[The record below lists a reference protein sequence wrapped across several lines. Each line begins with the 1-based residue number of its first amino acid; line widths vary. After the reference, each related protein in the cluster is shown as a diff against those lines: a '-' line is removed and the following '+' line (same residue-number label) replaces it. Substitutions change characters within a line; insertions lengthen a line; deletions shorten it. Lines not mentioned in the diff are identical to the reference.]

1 MKIAQNQEANI
12 TPNMFQPKMI
22 NNQERM
28 NKITQVY
35 DDEFIS
41 LINGLNESIKEYYK
55 VSRNNINEA
64 NSFLSFYEQQ
74 GKSIQTLM
82 DEIINSNSYDRI
94 NEVFE
99 QIPKINEIMAQLQMN
114 SNSNEHNLNLF
125 FEDAK
130 ILFKKMKIMRKQK
143 MVQMNNY
150 NSNNNQVLNDSFSNS
165 FNVNQPGQA
174 GKINLIKK
182 NNGPNPFS
190 KINPN
195 RNSFITNSILL
206 NINNKYS
213 QIINL
218 LNNFSEFNFMINKMN
233 FEASNRYSNLQINIK
248 KELDTLINYVKNSIS
263 SIGRNSSSKN
273 NRDEQSLNQRS
284 KSIPNRVGHEIEE
297 LRRINLMN
305 EKKIKDLSSQLN
317 SLRSMNSMSN
327 MNSNSDSK
335 YKSQIVNLQQ
345 ELSVYKSNEG
355 LLNSQIIDL
364 NNKIQMKIKL
374 YESQLSLINKKC
386 SSLNQMILDK
396 NKEILKYQ
404 SETNE
409 SKKEIDKLKKIIHSQ
424 RMSNTNA
431 NINYIQ
437 EYEETIKNMQNEINN
452 YKNMI
457 NEYENQIMQFNNM
470 NNNNNGINMNSN
482 NNMGNNNIL
491 LQKKI
496 EMLNREIQK
505 KEKEYQK
512 EREMMINRNSLNA
525 QKNNAIN
532 TQNHKIIEEQKLKI
546 NQLNKEIINSQKK
559 EKINEE
565 KINKY
570 IKQIEDLNN
579 NILKTNTIME
589 QKDELIKQL
598 NEEKSGI
605 NRNNNNI
612 NLDYKN
618 EGNNLM
624 NQQKINNL
632 VLENEKLRKENED
645 LKNYNNNL
653 LLNNQ
658 IVNGN
663 NVQQLNN
670 MGTNEY
676 IAKIKELT
684 LENQKSKE
692 SLASTKES
700 ILKLENDINKKN
712 EELQGLR
719 DCIFKLQDQLEK
731 KDDNKF
737 IEEIKKEKKSN
748 IINMRQGENEH
759 LSMTERK
766 DKKISHTNNKSF
778 EAPKDADTAMISNI
792 LNKLNDAEKK
802 ISTLQNKNKE
812 LQYQLEEKQVEKDIS
827 GYRTEDVNFSNYE
840 EEFDLKKMVNGARD
854 KNRSEDINI
863 DYPGVQGIKD
873 KYKELLQNMNMLEEQ
888 VKILLCNISCTNKIK
903 PQITQIC
910 QIMRI
915 PAKNIQLI
923 IAGKDKKKALGLIG

>member
-1 MKIAQNQEANI
+1 
-12 TPNMFQPKMI
+12 
-22 NNQERM
+22 
-28 NKITQVY
+28 
-35 DDEFIS
+35 
-41 LINGLNESIKEYYK
+41 
-55 VSRNNINEA
+55 
-64 NSFLSFYEQQ
+64 
-74 GKSIQTLM
+74 
-82 DEIINSNSYDRI
+82 
-94 NEVFE
+94 
-99 QIPKINEIMAQLQMN
+99 
-114 SNSNEHNLNLF
+114 
-125 FEDAK
+125 
-130 ILFKKMKIMRKQK
+130 
-143 MVQMNNY
+143 
-150 NSNNNQVLNDSFSNS
+150 
-165 FNVNQPGQA
+165 
-174 GKINLIKK
+174 
-182 NNGPNPFS
+182 
-190 KINPN
+190 
-195 RNSFITNSILL
+195 
-206 NINNKYS
+206 
-213 QIINL
+213 
-218 LNNFSEFNFMINKMN
+218 
-233 FEASNRYSNLQINIK
+233 
-248 KELDTLINYVKNSIS
+248 
-263 SIGRNSSSKN
+263 
-273 NRDEQSLNQRS
+273 
-284 KSIPNRVGHEIEE
+284 
-297 LRRINLMN
+297 
-305 EKKIKDLSSQLN
+305 
-317 SLRSMNSMSN
+317 

-345 ELSVYKSNEG
+345 ELSVYKSNENA
-355 LLNSQIIDL
+355 LNSQITDL

-404 SETNE
+404 NETNE
-409 SKKEIDKLKKIIHSQ
+409 SRKEIDKLKKLINSQ
-424 RMSNTNA
+424 RMPNKNT
-431 NINYIQ
+431 NINYIE

-452 YKNMI
+452 YKDMI
-457 NEYENQIMQFNNM
+457 NQYENQIMQFNNI

-512 EREMMINRNSLNA
+512 EREMMINKNSLNA

-532 TQNHKIIEEQKLKI
+532 MQNHKIIEEQKLKI
-546 NQLNKEIINSQKK
+546 NQLNKEIINYQKK

-565 KINKY
+565 KNIKY

-598 NEEKSGI
+598 NEEKSGTNKI
-605 NRNNNNI
+605 NNNNI

-618 EGNNLM
+618 EGNNLI

-645 LKNYNNNL
+645 LKNNNNNL

-670 MGTNEY
+670 MGNNEY

-684 LENQKSKE
+684 LENQKYKE
-692 SLASTKES
+692 SLSSTKES
-700 ILKLENDINKKN
+700 ISKLENDINKKN
-712 EELQGLR
+712 EELGGLR
-719 DCIFKLQDQLEK
+719 DCIFKLQSQLEK
-731 KDDNKF
+731 KDDHKF
-737 IEEIKKEKKSN
+737 LEEVKKEKKGSN
-748 IINMRQGENEH
+748 IINMKQGENEN
-759 LSMTERK
+759 LCITDRK
-766 DKKISHTNNKSF
+766 DKKNNYINNKSF
-778 EAPKDADTAMISNI
+778 ESQKDANTAMINNI

-802 ISTLQNKNKE
+802 ITTLQNKNKE
-812 LQYQLEEKQVEKDIS
+812 LQYQLEEKQVEKEIS

-888 VKILLCNISCTNKIK
+888 VKILICNISCTNKTK